1 MKKLLLLSSL
11 FTSIIYAHECRY
23 TLNIDIDTSN
33 GELKGKALISSD
45 HLTITLLDT
54 QANIS
59 EIKGASLSVQNNIPT
74 LVKRDEDGDV
84 EILFTHKFNLLNSDV
99 VLLENWYPRVDMMC
113 KYETVVSNPDMT
125 TIVEA
130 TQTKIKDG
138 VSTFIFDYPLDRIN
152 IIASKDYKVSSKATK
167 SGLKL
172 STYFYSDNQQLRE
185 NYFKKSDEY
194 FELYKELFG
203 FLPYNNFSIVETQF
217 PAGYSMPTYTL
228 IGKQIID
235 KEYVLESSLG
245 HEIAHQWFGNYV
257 YAPYK
262 GNWVEGITTYYAD
275 YLYAKKAKKEVEY
288 RKDMLIKY
296 DSYVNAHNE
305 IAPIDFEHKT
315 QNSKN
320 AIGYE
325 KVAFFFYMLEQK
337 IGENAFHEGT
347 KTLLQEYAFKTATYD
362 NLKEI
367 YEKSSN
373 QKLDT
378 IFKNLIYEKGALDFS
393 ISNTSLMFVENRYL
407 LEFDIVS
414 NNKAEFIPISICSNK
429 ECLTTKIDLSSK
441 KQSFELDIEPTKIV
455 LDENYELFRRLHPLE
470 TPPVISKIIDGN
482 ALVVI
487 DRADEEKF
495 SKFKM
500 IFKNFKYADEVKYE
514 ELKSNNIF
522 ILGAKNSL
530 LSQISIPFKMQGD
543 AKIEIFKNPL
553 NGAYVAA
560 VFEMEKLS
568 RSIFYRL
575 RHLGKYSTAVFE
587 DEKIVH
593 KSTKESQ
600 NGIVYNIN
608 GDSYAVKPAVENLND
623 IIDEI
628 AKKRVVYIGEQHTEF
643 SSHLNQLKIIK
654 AMYRQNPNL
663 AIGMEMFQQQFQ
675 KHLDDFIA
683 GKISEKEMVA
693 KTEYFKRWKYDYE
706 LYRPIILF
714 AKEKSIPIVA
724 LNIDREIT
732 KKVVN
737 GGFDSLSSEQ
747 LEVIPDSIDFEN
759 PKYVE
764 QLRGIFGMHQS
775 KSFKNFD
782 EFYHAQLLWDESMA
796 ENMVEFMKKNPDYSM
811 AVLAGNGHI
820 MHGHGIPKRAH
831 RRGIADYTIVL
842 NHTNPEP
849 GIADYLLYPSAVTTR
864 KAKKLGIYF
873 EDNDN
878 LEIKKLVDDSPAH
891 KAKIEPKDRV
901 IAIDGT
907 KVESIYDIKT
917 ELAFAKDSLSV
928 TLMRDSEK
936 IEVRVDFGAN

>member
-11 FTSIIYAHECRY
+11 FTSIIYAHECKY
-23 TLNIDIDTSN
+23 TLEIDIDTDK
-33 GELKGKALISSD
+33 GELDGRAVISTD
-45 HLTITLLDT
+45 HPTITLLDT
-54 QANIS
+54 KANIS
-59 EIKGASLSVQNNIPT
+59 EVKGASLSVQNNIPT
-74 LVKRDEDGDV
+74 LVKQNQKEDV
-84 EILFTHKFNLLNSDV
+84 EILFTHKFNPVNSDV
-99 VLLENWYPRVDMMC
+99 VLLENWYPRIDLMC
-113 KYETVVSNPDMT
+113 KYETTVSNPDIT

-130 TQTKIKDG
+130 TTTKRKDDN
-138 VSTFIFDYPLDRIN
+138 TIFLFDYPLDKVN
-152 IIASKDYKVSSKATK
+152 LIASKDYKVSSKAAD
-167 SGLKL
+167 GLKL
-172 STYFYSDNQQLRE
+172 FTYFYKDDSSLAE
-185 NYFKKSDEY
+185 KYFIKSEEY
-194 FELYKELFG
+194 FALYKELFG
-203 FLPYNNFSIVETQF
+203 FLPYQNFSIVETQF

-257 YAPYK
+257 YAPQK

-275 YLYAKKAKKEVEY
+275 YFYAKKAKKEVEY

-320 AIGYE
+320 AVGYE
-325 KVAFFFYMLEQK
+325 KSAFFFYMLEQK
-337 IGENAFHEGT
+337 IGEKAFLDGT
-347 KTLLQEYAFKTATYD
+347 RMLLQEYPFKTATYD
-362 NLKEI
+362 NLREI

-373 QKLDT
+373 QELGSF
-378 IFKNLIYEKGALDFS
+378 FKNWIHEKGALDFT
-393 ISNTSLMFVENRYL
+393 INNTSLKFIEDKYV

-414 NNKAEFIPISICSNK
+414 NNKVEYIPISICSDK
-429 ECLTTKIDLSSK
+429 ECLSTKIDLSSK
-441 KQSFELDIEPTKIV
+441 KQRFELDKEPVKI
-455 LDENYELFRRLHPLE
+455 LIDEYYELFRRLHPLE
-470 TPPVISKIIDGN
+470 VPPVISKIIDGN

-500 IFKNFKYADEVKYE
+500 IFKNFKYSDEVKYE
-514 ELKSNNIF
+514 ELKNNNIF

-530 LSQISIPFKMQGD
+530 LSQITIPFEMQGD
-543 AKIEIFKNPL
+543 AKIELFKNPL
-553 NGAYVAA
+553 NSAYVVA

-575 RHLGKYSTAVFE
+575 RHLGKYSNVVFK
-587 DEKIVH
+587 DEKIIE

-600 NGIVYNIN
+600 KGIVYNIN
-608 GDSYAVKPAVENLND
+608 GDSYAIKPDTKNLND

-628 AKKRVVYIGEQHTEF
+628 AKNRVVYIGEQHTEF

-654 AMYRQNPNL
+654 AMYRQNPKL

-683 GKISEKEMVA
+683 GKISEKEMIA

-706 LYRPIILF
+706 LYRPIMLF
-714 AKEKSIPIVA
+714 AKAEKIPVVA

-732 KKVVN
+732 KKVVS
-737 GGFDSLSSEQ
+737 GGFDSLSNEQ
-747 LEVIPDSIDFEN
+747 LGVIPDSIDFEN

-811 AVLAGNGHI
+811 AVLAGNGHV
-820 MHGHGIPKRAH
+820 MHGHGIPDRAK
-831 RRGIADYTIVL
+831 RRGISDYIIVL

-849 GIADYLLYPSAVTTR
+849 GIADYLLYPSAVTTK

-873 EDNDN
+873 EENDK
-878 LEIKKLVDDSPAH
+878 LEVNKLVDDSPAQKANI
-891 KAKIEPKDRV
+891 KAKDIV
-901 IAIDGT
+901 VAINKT
-907 KVESIYDIKT
+907 KVENIFDVKT
-917 ELAFAKDSLSV
+917 ELAFAKDSLSI

-936 IEVRVDFGAN
+936 IDVIVDLSE

>member
-11 FTSIIYAHECRY
+11 FTSIVYAHECRY
-23 TLNIDIDTSN
+23 TLNIDLDIN
-33 GELKGKALISSD
+33 KGLLEGRAIISTD
-45 HLTITLLDT
+45 HPTISLLDT
-54 QANIS
+54 KANIS
-59 EIKGASLSVQNNIPT
+59 EIKGASLSVEKNIPT
-74 LVKRDEDGDV
+74 LVKQNQNEDV
-84 EILFTHKFNLLNSDV
+84 EISFTHKFDLVNSDV
-99 VLLENWYPRVDMMC
+99 VLLESWYPRIDMMC
-113 KYETVVSNPDMT
+113 KYETVVSNPEIRA
-125 TIVEA
+125 IVEA
-130 TQTKIKDG
+130 TTTKSKDG
-138 VSTFIFDYPLDRIN
+138 VTTFIFDYPLDRVN
-152 IIASKDYKVSSKATK
+152 LIASKDYKVNSVNTK
-167 SGLKL
+167 NGLKL
-172 STYFYSDNQQLRE
+172 ATYFYSDNASLRDK
-185 NYFKKSDEY
+185 YFKKSKEY

-235 KEYVLESSLG
+235 KEYVLDSSLG

-325 KVAFFFYMLEQK
+325 KSAFFFYMLEQK
-337 IGENAFHEGT
+337 IGEKAFDEGT

-373 QKLDT
+373 QKLDN

-393 ISNTSLMFVENRYL
+393 ISNTSLMFVEDKYV

-441 KQSFELDIEPTKIV
+441 KQRFELDIEPTKIV

-470 TPPVISKIIDGN
+470 TPPVISKIIEGN
-482 ALVVI
+482 ALVVV

-495 SKFKM
+495 SKFKK

-530 LSQISIPFKMQGD
+530 LNQISIPFEMQGD
-543 AKIEIFKNPL
+543 AKIELFKNPL

-575 RHLGKYSTAVFE
+575 RHLGKYSKVIFE
-587 DEKIVH
+587 GEKIVE

-600 NGIVYNIN
+600 KGIVYNIN
-608 GDSYAVKPAVENLND
+608 GDSYAIKPAAKNLND
-623 IIDEI
+623 VVDEI
-628 AKKRVVYIGEQHTEF
+628 AKNRVVYIGEKHTEF

-654 AMYRQNPNL
+654 AMYKQNPKL
-663 AIGMEMFQQQFQ
+663 AIGMEMFQHQFQ

-683 GKISEKEMVA
+683 GKISEKEMIA

-714 AKEKSIPIVA
+714 AKAKRIPIVA

-732 KKVVN
+732 RKVVN
-737 GGFDSLSSEQ
+737 GGFDSLSKEQ
-747 LEVIPDSIDFEN
+747 LEVIPGSINFEN
-759 PKYVE
+759 SKYRE
-764 QLRGIFGMHQS
+764 QLKGIFGMHES

-796 ENMVEFMKKNPDYSM
+796 KNMAEFMNKNPAYSM
-811 AVLAGNGHI
+811 AVLAGNGHV
-820 MHGHGIPKRAH
+820 MHGHGIPDRAK
-831 RRGIADYTIVL
+831 RRGVSDYIIVL
-842 NHTNPEP
+842 NYTNPEP
-849 GIADYLLYPSAVTTR
+849 GVADYLLYPSAVTTK

-873 EDNDN
+873 EENEN
-878 LEIKKLVDDSPAH
+878 LEVKKLVDDSPAQ
-891 KAKIEPKDRV
+891 KAKIEAKDRV
-901 IAIDGT
+901 VAIDGA
-907 KVESIYDIKT
+907 KVESIFDVKT
-917 ELAFAKDSLSV
+917 ELAFAKDSLNV
-928 TLMRDSEK
+928 TLMRDSKK
-936 IEVRVDFGAN
+936 IEVTLDLSE

>member
-11 FTSIIYAHECRY
+11 FTSIIYAHECKY
-23 TLNIDIDTSN
+23 TLNIDLDIN
-33 GELKGKALISSD
+33 KGLLEGRALISTD
-45 HLTITLLDT
+45 HPTISLLDT
-54 QANIS
+54 KANIS
-59 EIKGASLSVQNNIPT
+59 EIKGASLSVEKNIPT
-74 LVKRDEDGDV
+74 LVKQNQNEDV
-84 EILFTHKFNLLNSDV
+84 EISFTHKFDLVNSDV
-99 VLLENWYPRVDMMC
+99 VLLESWYPRIDMMC
-113 KYETVVSNPDMT
+113 KYETVVSNPEIT
-125 TIVEA
+125 AIVEA
-130 TQTKIKDG
+130 TTTKSKDG
-138 VSTFIFDYPLDRIN
+138 ATHFTFDYPLDKVN
-152 IIASKDYKVSSKATK
+152 LIASKDYKVNSVNTK
-167 SGLKL
+167 NGLKL
-172 STYFYSDNQQLRE
+172 STYFYSE
-185 NYFKKSDEY
+185 NPSLVDRYFKKSEEY

-235 KEYVLESSLG
+235 KEYVLDSSLG

-257 YAPYK
+257 YAPQK

-325 KVAFFFYMLEQK
+325 KSAFFFYMLEQK
-337 IGENAFHEGT
+337 IGEKAFHKGT
-347 KTLLQEYAFKTATYD
+347 KILLQEYAFKTATYD

-373 QKLDT
+373 QKLDN
-378 IFKNLIYEKGALDFS
+378 IFKNMIYEKGVLDFT
-393 ISNTSLMFVENRYL
+393 ISNTSLMFVENRYV

-429 ECLTTKIDLSSK
+429 ECLTTKIDLSSTR
-441 KQSFELDIEPTKIV
+441 QRFELDIEPTKIV
-455 LDENYELFRRLHPLE
+455 LDENYELFRRLNPLE
-470 TPPVISKIIDGN
+470 TPPVISKIIEGN
-482 ALVVI
+482 VLVVV

-530 LSQISIPFKMQGD
+530 LNQISIPFEMQGD
-543 AKIEIFKNPL
+543 AKIELFKNPL

-560 VFEMEKLS
+560 VFEMDKLS

-575 RHLGKYSTAVFE
+575 RHLGKYSSVVFK
-587 DEKIVH
+587 DEKIIQ

-600 NGIVYNIN
+600 KGIVYNIN
-608 GDSYAVKPAVENLND
+608 GDSYAIKPDVENLND
-623 IIDEI
+623 VIDEM
-628 AKKRVVYIGEQHTEF
+628 AKSRVVYIGEQHTAF

-654 AMYRQNPNL
+654 AMYRQNQKL

-675 KHLDDFIA
+675 KYLDDFIA
-683 GKISEKEMVA
+683 GKISEKEMIV

-714 AKEKSIPIVA
+714 AKEKRIPIVA

-737 GGFDSLSSEQ
+737 GGFDSLSKEQ
-747 LEVIPDSIDFEN
+747 LEVIPGSINFEN
-759 PKYVE
+759 SNYRD
-764 QLRGIFGMHQS
+764 QLKGIFGMHES

-796 ENMVEFMKKNPDYSM
+796 ENMVEFMNKNLDYSM
-811 AVLAGNGHI
+811 AVLAGNGHV
-820 MHGHGIPKRAH
+820 MHGHGIPKRAE
-831 RRGIADYTIVL
+831 RRGISDYIIVL

-849 GIADYLLYPSAVTTR
+849 GIADYLLYPSAVTTK

-873 EDNDN
+873 EENEN
-878 LEIKKLVDDSPAH
+878 LEVKKLVDNSPAQ
-891 KAKIEPKDRV
+891 KAKIEAKDRV
-901 IAIDGT
+901 VAIDGA
-907 KVESIYDIKT
+907 KVESIFDVKT
-917 ELAFAKDSLSV
+917 ELAFAKDLLNI
-928 TLMRDSEK
+928 TLVRDSKK
-936 IEVRVDFGAN
+936 IEVTLDLSE